1 MSSFPRH
8 QRSREVSL
16 EDHVRSAQITL
27 GERLTGKALVYLDSN
42 YWINLQQATKDAETD
57 TAHVRLLEIL
67 RNRVASGALPCPIS
81 NGHFSGIDEAS

>member
-27 GERLTGKALVYLDSN
+27 GERLTGKVYLDSN
-42 YWINLQQATKDAETD
+42 YWINLQQATKRCRDGHRPRQIARD
-57 TAHVRLLEIL
+57 IAQQG
-67 RNRVASGALPCPIS
+67 RVWRASLS
-81 NGHFSGIDEAS
+81 HQHGHFSGIDEAS